1 MNSKRQLAAILFA
14 DIAGYTALMQENEQ
28 QALRVLNHF
37 REDIESIVPQFDGQ
51 IIQFYGDGCLIIFNS
66 VVIALRCS
74 IALQKSLKTPPKAP
88 VRIGLHQGDILKEGG
103 NIFGNSV
110 NIAAR
115 IESMS
120 IPGAVLL
127 SEKVQSELKNQ
138 QDVPLTSLGHFEFK
152 NVGHPIEVFAIAKD
166 GFPIPRKNE
175 IQGKFKSQSQEK
187 SIAVLAFENR
197 SSDPEQEYFS
207 DGISEEIIYGLSQ
220 LDNLKVAG
228 RKSSFSFKNS
238 QRSSKEIGDE
248 LQVENIL
255 EGSVQK
261 MGNKVRIRVQLVNAQ
276 DGFQIWTERFDR
288 ELEDIFSVQ
297 EEIAKEVVHK
307 MKLSLLSNEKAKNF
321 TSTKTH
327 NIKAYQLYLEGRS
340 YLDKRINIDL
350 ALSCFSEA
358 IEIDPDFAAAY
369 SSLAYA
375 HFYKVTFAN
384 HSPVAGFPQ
393 VEHAAQKA
401 LQIDSS
407 IAEAHTMQGL
417 VDFYF
422 HYKFEKARQQYEEA
436 LLLQPNFADTYRVKA
451 YFHSMLMEEHAAIAN
466 AERSFSLE
474 PLSFNNHYSLADIYY
489 RAGQYDKAIDISRSL
504 VQKYPESMA
513 AKELLANA
521 YFASENVSKAGEIFE
536 KIQGFPKHISIYSS
550 GRFLYSAQK
559 GNEELCRNL
568 LEHIAQEE
576 KTIWISPGFQAL
588 VHLAIGEQKSALKI
602 LCRAYEERDPA
613 LLIIRCDPMWK
624 QYRDQPEIQKITK
637 QIPY

>member
-37 REDIESIVPQFDGQ
+37 REDIESIVPQFNGQ

-66 VVIALRCS
+66 VVIALHCS

-175 IQGKFKSQSQEK
+175 IQGKFKTQSQEK

-307 MKLSLLSNEKAKNF
+307 MKLSLLGNEKAKNF

-327 NIKAYQLYLEGRS
+327 NVEAYQLYLEGRS

-350 ALSCFSEA
+350 ALNCFSNA
-358 IEIDPDFAAAY
+358 IEIDPEFAAAY

-375 HFYKVTFAN
+375 HFYKVTFTN
-384 HSPVAGFPQ
+384 HSPLAGFPQ

-466 AERSFSLE
+466 AERSFSME

-489 RAGQYDKAIDISRSL
+489 RACQYDKAIDISRSL

-550 GRFLYSAQK
+550 GRFLYAAQK

-568 LEHIAQEE
+568 LEHIAKEE

-588 VHLAIGEQKSALKI
+588 MHLAIGEQKSALEI